1 MLSEEEK
8 NRIVER
14 LQFETRIRKEIQAA
28 SASEERP
35 AKARWLDSK
44 LGLLLIASLL
54 SGVLVPLFQYTQET
68 IKWRRQNR
76 YENVKYRLGMM
87 RDGMKEFV
95 FVHAFNAEAYE
106 RIRPFA
112 ENKVV
117 DKKDFDTYYSQHIEM
132 QNRRF
137 QQNAKFASFLIY
149 FPEKDRGN
157 LRETYNDYLTSV
169 QTYMG
174 QLEQLVQ
181 VRYMLSSSPKP
192 DEKEQLLSQFQD
204 LTAKIDSS
212 LEVINQKYEEVL
224 RIMKAQIGGKED
236 ESEGYM

>member
-1 MLSEEEK
+1 MLNEEEK
-8 NRIVER
+8 NQIVER
-14 LQFETRIRKEIQAA
+14 VQFETRIRKEIQAA

-35 AKARWLDSK
+35 ARPRWFDSK
-44 LGLLLIASLL
+44 LGLLLIGSLL

-68 IKWRRQNR
+68 IRWRRQNR
-76 YENVKYRLGMM
+76 YENVKFRLGMM

-112 ENKVV
+112 ENKTV
-117 DKKDFDTYYSQHIEM
+117 DKKEFDSYSTQHIEM

-149 FPEKDRGN
+149 FPEKDRSN

-174 QLEQLVQ
+174 QLERLVQ
-181 VRYMLSSSPKP
+181 VRYSLSSSPKAE
-192 DEKEQLLSQFQD
+192 DKEQLLAEFQD
-204 LTAKIDSS
+204 LTGKIDST

-224 RIMKAQIGGKED
+224 RIMKAEIGGKED

>member
-8 NRIVER
+8 NRIIER
-14 LQFETRIRKEIQAA
+14 VQFETQIRKDVQAA
-28 SASEERP
+28 SASDEKP
-35 AKARWLDSK
+35 ARSRWLDSK
-44 LGLLLIASLL
+44 VGLLLIGSLL

-117 DKKDFDTYYSQHIEM
+117 DKKEFDSYYSQHIEM

-137 QQNAKFASFLIY
+137 QQNAKFAAFLIY

-157 LRETYNDYLTSV
+157 LRETYNDYLTTV

-174 QLEQLVQ
+174 QLERLVQ
-181 VRYMLSSSPKP
+181 VRYNLTSSPKP
-192 DEKEQLLSQFQD
+192 DEKEQLLSEFQD

-212 LEVINQKYEEVL
+212 LEVLNQKYEEVL
-224 RIMKAQIGGKED
+224 RIMKEEIGGKED